1 MSRIKLNPD
10 IQLIGAQCSGA
21 LVLSRLGLLGAGVA
35 CTDLKTKPW
44 VIESGLE
51 VLNQPFFADG
61 NVATAGGC
69 LASQYL
75 AAWVI
80 MKLGSQSDVEA
91 ALRTVAPVG
100 QIEEYTS
107 RALASI
113 APYIRSSSGVNATA
127 DAL

>member
-1 MSRIKLNPD
+1 
-10 IQLIGAQCSGA
+10 
-21 LVLSRLGLLGAGVA
+21 
-35 CTDLKTKPW
+35 
-44 VIESGLE
+44 
-51 VLNQPFFADG
+51 
-61 NVATAGGC
+61 
-69 LASQYL
+69 
-75 AAWVI
+75 